1 MKTNFF
7 NTLFWKLSAAF
18 SVILILLSAIFIYI
32 SVFSAEM
39 YFQETRQKL
48 DTDIAS
54 HIAEENQCFIDG
66 KVNTEVLKN
75 VFHDVMVINPSI
87 EVYLLDTQGNIL
99 SYYAPDKTVKVKNVP
114 LEPIERFIN
123 STEETFLM
131 GLDPKNPQTEKAFSA
146 ASVIEEGKLMGYIYV
161 ILGGEEYENA
171 SQLLLGSYILR
182 LGLRSITISLAAAL
196 LLSFIIVGF
205 TTRNYRRITWVIR
218 NFKNGDLSTRINIK
232 TKGELG
238 EFAESFNEMADTIV
252 HNIDEIKKMDL
263 LRRELIANVSHDLR
277 TPISIIQGYLETVL
291 LKSDS
296 LSNEEKTKY
305 LEITLD
311 NTKRLQNLVEELFEL
326 SKLESKQIV
335 PKLEVFS
342 LAELLQDI
350 RQKNSLV
357 IKSKEIHFK
366 IDAPQNLPMINAD
379 IAMMEKVFQ
388 NLLDNSLKFTPSGG
402 EINIKLIN
410 NINSILVIFSDTGCG
425 IEKEELPHIFERYHK
440 SKRVVSNQSGAGLGL
455 AIVKKI
461 LELHGINISVEG
473 EKNKGTIFYFDIRK
487 E

>member
-32 SVFSAEM
+32 AVFSAEM

-54 HIAEENQCFIDG
+54 HIAKENQCFVNG
-66 KVNTEVLKN
+66 EVNTDVLKN

-87 EVYLLDTQGNIL
+87 EVYLLDIKGNIL
-99 SYYAPDKTVKVKNVP
+99 SYYAPDKTVKVENVP

-146 ASVIEEGKLMGYIYV
+146 ASVIEDGKLMGYIYV

-196 LLSFIIVGF
+196 ILSFIIVGF
-205 TTRNYRRITWVIR
+205 ITRNFRRITSVIR
-218 NFKNGDLSTRINIK
+218 NFKNGDLTTRINIK

-291 LKSDS
+291 IKSDS
-296 LSNEEKTKY
+296 LSDDEKIKY
-305 LEITLD
+305 LETILD

-326 SKLESKQIV
+326 SKLESKQIT
-335 PKLEVFS
+335 PKLEMFS

-350 RQKNSLV
+350 HQKNSLV
-357 IKSKEIHFK
+357 IKSKEIIFK
-366 IDAPQNLPMINAD
+366 IDSAQNLPMIKAD

-388 NLLDNSLKFTPSGG
+388 NLLDNSLKFTSSGG
-402 EINIKLIN
+402 EISIKLIN
-410 NINSILVIFSDTGCG
+410 NINSIVVSFSDTGCG
-425 IEKEELPHIFERYHK
+425 IEKEDLPYIFERYHK
-440 SKRVVSNQSGAGLGL
+440 SKRVVSNQKGTGLGL

-461 LELHGINISVEG
+461 LELHGINISVDS
-473 EKNKGTIFYFDIRK
+473 EKDKGTTFYFEIPK
-487 E
+487 V